1 MGLTKGR
8 IDAAQEGVPCLVPD
22 FVKRQIC
29 HQAFISGKPAQK
41 SQISERGS
49 GRGDTVSR
57 QGCSLYVSRMRRKKG
72 RRKLDLEDSGAQWR
86 EVALWRQTDLVHV

>member
-8 IDAAQEGVPCLVPD
+8 IDATQEGVPCLVPD
-22 FVKRQIC
+22 LVKSQIC

-41 SQISERGS
+41 SQMSERGS

-57 QGCSLYVSRMRRKKG
+57 QSCPLYVSRVRRKMG
-72 RRKLDLEDSGAQWR
+72 RRKLGLEDSGAQWR
-86 EVALWRQTDLVHV
+86 EVTLWRQTDLVHV